1 MYIEPW
7 NAKQV
12 VWGAR
17 GWDSPFGLCCIVANA
32 GVKKFFFLFL
42 LNYVFACVHTCWSS
56 LCRMT
61 ASYYHHWE
69 VSYGRSRR
77 WQRPV
82 LAPFHRSCNDVAHAL
97 AAIGCNS
104 SDDAYLNWEVVPLR
118 VENLVAGDL
127 AVLGLIE

>member
-1 MYIEPW
+1 
-7 NAKQV
+7 
-12 VWGAR
+12 
-17 GWDSPFGLCCIVANA
+17 
-32 GVKKFFFLFL
+32 
-42 LNYVFACVHTCWSS
+42 
-56 LCRMT
+56 MT
-61 ASYYHHWE
+61 ASYYHHLE